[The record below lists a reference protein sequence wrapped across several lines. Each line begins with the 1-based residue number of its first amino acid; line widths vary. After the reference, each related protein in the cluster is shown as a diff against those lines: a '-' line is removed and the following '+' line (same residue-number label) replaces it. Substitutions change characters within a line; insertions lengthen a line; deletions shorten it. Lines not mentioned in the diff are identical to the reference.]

1 MIKKSFAV
9 ILATLLVMVL
19 AACSTSQSPS
29 SSEAPSSAPQSE
41 TPSSTPQSETPSS
54 APQSENTEESS
65 MSSEAQA
72 TNALGALTPE
82 DALDYMKKTENLVI
96 VDVATANRYN
106 AEHFEGAINIPIEEL
121 DGEAEDALYM
131 EIPAGRPVL
140 LHCRL
145 GMIVPGA
152 YARVLELRQDIPEIA
167 YIDGTPLFSD
177 YNAWLAEQVE

>member
-1 MIKKSFAV
+1 
-9 ILATLLVMVL
+9 
-19 AACSTSQSPS
+19 
-29 SSEAPSSAPQSE
+29 
-41 TPSSTPQSETPSS
+41 
-54 APQSENTEESS
+54 

-131 EIPAGRPVL
+131 EIPAGARCCSIAVL
-140 LHCRL
+140 
-145 GMIVPGA
+145 V
-152 YARVLELRQDIPEIA
+152 
-167 YIDGTPLFSD
+167 
-177 YNAWLAEQVE
+177 